1 MLTSTP
7 TSLLTQIRHLYQDQT
22 DENENEKE
30 VGNIFSQ
37 KIETKNKITD
47 RKLIQEIDPNKP
59 SISNQNDRQISQG
72 KDRKSLL
79 QKDRNG
85 PTQKDRKSNKLDD
98 SMVAGE
104 GSLIGELRKIVP
116 ATAEEKVY
124 RF

>member
-59 SISNQNDRQISQG
+59 SISNQNDRQISQA

-79 QKDRNG
+79 QTDRKV
-85 PTQKDRKSNKLDD
+85 PTQKARKSNKLDD
-98 SMVAGE
+98 SIMTGE
-104 GSLIGELRKIVP
+104 GSLIGELQKIVP
-116 ATAEEKVY
+116 ATAEEKVN

>member
-7 TSLLTQIRHLYQDQT
+7 TSLLTQIRHLYQD
-22 DENENEKE
+22 ENEEEENEKE
-30 VGNIFSQ
+30 VGNILQ
-37 KIETKNKITD
+37 KMETKNKSTD
-47 RKLIQEIDPNKP
+47 RDLIEEIDPNKP

-72 KDRKSLL
+72 IDRKSLL

>member
-7 TSLLTQIRHLYQDQT
+7 TSLLTQIRHLYQD
-22 DENENEKE
+22 ENEEEENEKE
-30 VGNIFSQ
+30 VGNILQ
-37 KIETKNKITD
+37 KIETKNKSTD
-47 RKLIQEIDPNKP
+47 RKLIEEIDPNKP

-72 KDRKSLL
+72 IDRKSLL

-104 GSLIGELRKIVP
+104 GSLWSKVSCGN
-116 ATAEEKVY
+116 AEIQK
-124 RF
+124 